1 MLCGFVQAGGRSSL
15 QAQLMPGIS
24 PWWGE
29 PAEKGSTKHG
39 RVFTH
44 LPRALLRL
52 PRLSLCEKALA
63 EYLDMKRLAFP
74 RFYFISSADLLD
86 ILSNGTNP
94 QLVRLVLHFQ
104 ECHSGRCCP
113 GTLLSVLSGGIF
125 SHPMWITTPSADL
138 HLPSLTGS
146 PALGVV

>member
-1 MLCGFVQAGGRSSL
+1 MGLFRAVGSAHAWRFPHGGENL
-15 QAQLMPGIS
+15 PEK
-24 PWWGE
+24 P
-29 PAEKGSTKHG
+29 KGSTKLG

-44 LPRALLRL
+44 LLCL

-94 QLVRLVLHFQ
+94 HLVRLVVHCLCIFQ
-104 ECHSGRCCP
+104 
-113 GTLLSVLSGGIF
+113 LSQWKVLSWDSPWCPLWSDF
-125 SHPMWITTPSADL
+125 
-138 HLPSLTGS
+138 LPPYVG
-146 PALGVV
+146 

>member
-1 MLCGFVQAGGRSSL
+1 MSLCFVDLFRAVGRSSL
-15 QAQLMPGIS
+15 LSSCLAFPHG
-24 PWWGE
+24 GE
-29 PAEKGSTKHG
+29 NLPEKGSTKHG

-44 LPRALLRL
+44 LSRALLCL

-94 QLVRLVLHFQ
+94 QLVRLVLHHLCIF
-104 ECHSGRCCP
+104 R
-113 GTLLSVLSGGIF
+113 SV
-125 SHPMWITTPSADL
+125 TVE
-138 HLPSLTGS
+138 
-146 PALGVV
+146 GVVLGLSLVSSLE